1 MVLHVLYLI
10 FNEGYAATA
19 GPALQRG
26 ELAQEAIRLVR
37 LVRALLPEDSEVAGL
52 LALMLLTDAR
62 RPARTAADGS
72 LVPMSE
78 QDRTLWDAAL
88 IREGV
93 DLVTEA
99 LPRGP
104 IGPYQLQAAIAAL
117 HDEAPSLEETDWPQ
131 IKALYGLLLR
141 ISDNPIVALNHA
153 VAVGMADG
161 PQAGLELLTAIEG
174 DSRIAKD
181 HRLHA
186 VRAQFWELAG
196 EHQRARE
203 AYEVAA
209 RLTASVPQQ
218 RYLRTRAARLV
229 TEGGAAP

>member
-1 MVLHVLYLI
+1 
-10 FNEGYAATA
+10 
-19 GPALQRG
+19 
-26 ELAQEAIRLVR
+26 
-37 LVRALLPEDSEVAGL
+37 
-52 LALMLLTDAR
+52 
-62 RPARTAADGS
+62 
-72 LVPMSE
+72 MSE
-78 QDRTLWDAAL
+78 QDRTRWDAAL

-93 DLVTEA
+93 ELITEA
-99 LPRGP
+99 LPRGA
-104 IGPYQLQAAIAAL
+104 IGPYQLQAAVAAL
-117 HDEAPSLEETDWPQ
+117 HDEAPSLEATDWPQ

-161 PQAGLELLTAIEG
+161 PQAGLELLAAIQG

-186 VRAQFWELAG
+186 VRAQFWEQAG

-203 AYEVAA
+203 AYEIAA

-218 RYLRTRAARLV
+218 RYLRTRAARLIA
-229 TEGGAAP
+229 EAENAP